1 MTDVSRE
8 KYVRIMAEVD
18 ELEDRVEE
26 LEAAV
31 AAGGG
36 DDRRKELDELRER
49 LADRMWELA
58 RITDACKKIHVR
70 R

>member
-1 MTDVSRE
+1 MSDVSRE
-8 KYVRIMAEVD
+8 KYVRIMAEID
-18 ELEDRVEE
+18 ELEDKMEE

-31 AAGGG
+31 TAEGG
-36 DDRRKELDELRER
+36 DERRQELDELRER
-49 LADRMWELA
+49 LAERMWELA